1 MTKLISQP
9 NSITIKDKNN
19 SLIVDNN
26 VVVGNLPNTNAN
38 DILIYNKKQTDR
50 TLKEIDKS
58 NKAEMIEITK
68 AIAQWGY
75 ALGITVVA
83 QDLVTLNNFVRENFP
98 NLNIFDLKVCVR
110 LVSIDSDL
118 LETDAEHY
126 GKLTLIYVSKVL
138 KAYESYKG
146 KTCFGVREKIIKLEE
161 ANKPPMS
168 KEERMKNFKELL
180 SNAKMTVN
188 NGEPFED
195 LGEVVYN
202 FIRHNKLIKIDK
214 FLIDKAM
221 QGGEDEFRAYVSDS
235 KRGNLKK
242 MINDVSFTATKK
254 EEMVRRYARRYV
266 AQFWVDNMDL
276 ETMLKN
282 LTYEMLLY

>member
-1 MTKLISQP
+1 MTKLISQR
-9 NSITIKDKNN
+9 NSIIVKDN
-19 SLIVDNN
+19 I
-26 VVVGNLPNTNAN
+26 VVGNLPKASEN
-38 DILIYNKKQTDR
+38 DILIYNKKQTDKK
-50 TLKEIDKS
+50 LKEIDNS
-58 NKAEMIEITK
+58 NKAEMVEITK

-98 NLNIFDLKVCVR
+98 NLNVFDLKVCVR

-146 KTCFGVREKIIKLEE
+146 KVCFGVREKILKLEE
-161 ANKPPMS
+161 DTKPPMS
-168 KEERMKNFKELL
+168 KEERIGNFKELL

-188 NGEPFED
+188 NGEFFED

-202 FIRHNKLIKIDK
+202 FIRHNKLINIDK
-214 FLIDKAM
+214 DLIAKAM
-221 QGGEDEFRAYVSDS
+221 ESGENEFRSYVSDT

-266 AQFWVDNMDL
+266 AQFWVGNMDL
-276 ETMLKN
+276 QLMLKN

>member
-1 MTKLISQP
+1 MNKLISQQ
-9 NSITIKDKNN
+9 NTIIVKDN
-19 SLIVDNN
+19 I
-26 VVVGNLPNTNAN
+26 VVGKLPKAN
-38 DILIYNKKQTDR
+38 DNDVLIYNKKQTDR
-50 TLKEIDKS
+50 KLKEIDNS
-58 NKAEMIEITK
+58 DKAEMVEITK

-126 GKLTLIYVSKVL
+126 GKLTMIYVSKVL
-138 KAYESYKG
+138 KAYESYKNNV
-146 KTCFGVREKIIKLEE
+146 CFGVREKILKLEQDT
-161 ANKPPMS
+161 KPPMS
-168 KEERMKNFKELL
+168 NEERLKNFKELL
-180 SNAKMTVN
+180 SYAKMTVN
-188 NGEPFED
+188 NGEFFED

-214 FLIDKAM
+214 VLIDKAM
-221 QGGEDEFRAYVSDS
+221 ESGEQEFRAYVSDS

-242 MINDVSFTATKK
+242 MINDVSFNATKK
-254 EEMVRRYARRYV
+254 EELVRRYARRYV
-266 AQFWVDNMDL
+266 AQYWVGNMDL
-276 ETMLKN
+276 EDMLKK

>member
-1 MTKLISQP
+1 MTKLISQQG
-9 NSITIKDKNN
+9 ITIVKNDV
-19 SLIVDNN
+19 IV
-26 VVVGNLPNTNAN
+26 GSLPNTNSN
-38 DILIYNKKQTDR
+38 DILLYNKRQTEKK
-50 TLKEIDKS
+50 LKDIGSANKS
-58 NKAEMIEITK
+58 ELAEITK
-68 AIAQWGY
+68 TIAQWGY

-110 LVSIDSDL
+110 LVSVDSDL

-126 GKLTLIYVSKVL
+126 GKLTMIYVSKVL
-138 KAYESYKG
+138 KAYEKYRS
-146 KTCFGVREKIIKLEE
+146 TICIKVKDKLLKFEE
-161 ANKPPMS
+161 ENKPPLS
-168 KEERMKNFKELL
+168 KEERLKNFKELL
-180 SNAKMTVN
+180 TNAKTTVDN
-188 NGEPFED
+188 KEFFED

-214 FLIDKAM
+214 VLIDKAM
-221 QGGEDEFRAYVSDS
+221 ESGENEFRSYVSDN

-242 MINDVSFTATKK
+242 MINDVDFTSTKK

-266 AQFWVDNMDL
+266 ADYWVRNMDL
-276 ETMLKN
+276 ELNLKK

>member
-1 MTKLISQP
+1 MTKLISQQ
-9 NSITIKDKNN
+9 NTIIVKDN
-19 SLIVDNN
+19 I
-26 VVVGNLPNTNAN
+26 VVGTLPNANAN
-38 DILIYNKKQTDR
+38 DVLIYNKKQTDR
-50 TLKEIDKS
+50 KLKEIDSS
-58 NKAEMIEITK
+58 NKAEMVEITK

-83 QDLVTLNNFVRENFP
+83 QDLVTLNNFIRENFP
-98 NLNIFDLKVCVR
+98 NINIFDLKVCVR

-138 KAYESYKG
+138 KAYEKYKG
-146 KTCFGVREKIIKLEE
+146 TVCFGVREKIIKLEE

-168 KEERMKNFKELL
+168 KEERVRNFKELL
-180 SNAKMTVN
+180 SNAKMTVD
-188 NGEPFED
+188 NGEFFED

-202 FIRHNKLIKIDK
+202 FIRHNKLINIDK
-214 FLIDKAM
+214 DLIAKAM
-221 QGGEDEFRAYVSDS
+221 ESGEKEFSASVSDS

-254 EEMVRRYARRYV
+254 EELVRRYARRYV
-266 AQFWVDNMDL
+266 AHFWVDNMNL
-276 ETMLKN
+276 EAMLKN

>member
-1 MTKLISQP
+1 MTKLISQQ
-9 NSITIKDKNN
+9 NSIIVKNN
-19 SLIVDNN
+19 I
-26 VVVGNLPNTNAN
+26 VVGNLPNANQN

-50 TLKEIDKS
+50 RLKEIDS
-58 NKAEMIEITK
+58 TDKAEMLEITK

-83 QDLVTLNNFVRENFP
+83 QDLVTLNNFIRENFP

-110 LVSIDSDL
+110 LVSVDSDL

-126 GKLTLIYVSKVL
+126 GKLTMIYVSKVL
-138 KAYESYKG
+138 KAYEAYKG
-146 KTCFGVREKIIKLEE
+146 KVCFGVREKILKIEQE
-161 ANKPPMS
+161 NKPPMS
-168 KEERMKNFKELL
+168 KEERLSNFKELL
-180 SNAKMTVN
+180 TNAKTTVN
-188 NGEPFED
+188 NGEFFED

-214 FLIDKAM
+214 SLIEKAM
-221 QGGEDEFRAYVSDS
+221 ESGEAEFKIYVSDS

-242 MINDVSFTATKK
+242 MINDVSFTSTKK
-254 EEMVRRYARRYV
+254 EDMVKRYARRYV
-266 AQFWVDNMDL
+266 AEFWVKNMDL
-276 ETMLKN
+276 ETMLKS

>member
-1 MTKLISQP
+1 MTKLISQQ
-9 NSITIKDKNN
+9 NSIIVKD
-19 SLIVDNN
+19 N
-26 VVVGNLPNTNAN
+26 VVVGNLPNTNSN
-38 DILIYNKKQTDR
+38 DILVYNKKQTDR
-50 TLKEIDKS
+50 KLKEITNSDKS
-58 NKAEMIEITK
+58 EMTEITK
-68 AIAQWGY
+68 TIAQWGY

-98 NLNIFDLKVCVR
+98 NLNIFDLKVCVK
-110 LVSIDSDL
+110 LVSINSDL
-118 LETDAEHY
+118 LETDAEPY

-138 KAYESYKG
+138 KAYESYRG
-146 KTCFGVREKIIKLEE
+146 KICSEVRQKILKIEQD
-161 ANKPPMS
+161 NKPPMS
-168 KEERMKNFKELL
+168 KEERIVNFKELL
-180 SNAKMTVN
+180 SNAKITVN
-188 NGEPFED
+188 KGEFFED

-214 FLIDKAM
+214 VLIDKAM
-221 QGGEDEFRAYVSDS
+221 NGGEQEFRAYVSDS

-266 AQFWVDNMDL
+266 AQFWVENMDL
-276 ETMLKN
+276 EAMLKN